1 MVTVAI
7 ADPLPVYRAG
17 VAAEMRAS
25 GHIVE
30 APDDVVAWAVRV
42 SSAVLLL
49 TLESDTDWVLLAEI
63 GQRRVPVAVVALVTG
78 DETSAGIRAI
88 RAGAQ
93 SVLRR
98 DTSVDSMRRT
108 VEAAADGM
116 ATVPVDVLHG
126 LRTGSATSGPPP
138 GLSVRELTWLR
149 ELATRTTVSALAAQ
163 AGYSERAMYRLLKE
177 TYGRLGTDNRTDALL
192 RAQAQGWLTA
202 T

>member
-1 MVTVAI
+1 MVTVGI
-7 ADPLPVYRAG
+7 VDPLPLYRAG

-30 APDDVVAWAVRV
+30 VPDDVVAWVARV
-42 SSAVLLL
+42 PSAVLLL

-63 GQRRVPVAVVALVTG
+63 VRRRVPVAVVALVTG

-88 RAGAQ
+88 RGGAH
-93 SVLRR
+93 SVLGR
-98 DTSVDSMRRT
+98 DTSVVSMRRT

-116 ATVPVDVLHG
+116 ANVPVEVLHG
-126 LRTGSATSGPPP
+126 LRAGYAISGPPP
-138 GLSVRELTWLR
+138 GLSTRELTWLR
-149 ELATRTTVSALAAQ
+149 ELATRTTVSALAAR
-163 AGYSERAMYRLLKE
+163 AGYSERAMYRLLKQ